1 MRRIVID
8 TNLYIDWLNA
18 GKHEAVLFR
27 RDAVKYMSAVV
38 MMELFAGASSEPDRK
53 RLRGIMASFAKTGRI
68 LLPSIVV
75 YEEAGNVLR
84 KLQASRGYNP
94 TGASSLVND
103 VLIALSARSIGAT
116 VITQNERDFVSIQG
130 IQSFKLEVV
139 A

>member
-1 MRRIVID
+1 
-8 TNLYIDWLNA
+8 
-18 GKHEAVLFR
+18 
-27 RDAVKYMSAVV
+27 
-38 MMELFAGASSEPDRK
+38 MMELSAGASAELDRK

-68 LLPSIVV
+68 LLPSVVV

-84 KLQASRGYNP
+84 RLQASRGYNL
-94 TGASSLVND
+94 TGANSLVND